1 MLTRL
6 VHLRD
11 GFHSCSLARVAI
23 AASAIVVT
31 VGLGRLSVGLG
42 SLSVG
47 LVGLSVAV
55 SLWAFSFGVRA
66 GTLWALVLGAV
77 RLETFVLGL

>member
-1 MLTRL
+1 MLMGL
-6 VHLRD
+6 VHLQD
-11 GFHSCSLARVAI
+11 GFHSRSLARVAI
-23 AASAIVVT
+23 AASAIVIT
-31 VGLGRLSVGLG
+31 VGLG

-55 SLWAFSFGVRA
+55 SLRAFSFGLGA
-66 GTLWALVLGAV
+66 GTLWALVLDAV